1 VPFPQADAHLTKFDA
16 FGESL
21 IYSTYLG
28 GGTTPLVGLD
38 AAQDPYTGI
47 VVSSGF
53 PVTAGSYDTTF
64 NGSTD
69 TAVVKF
75 DLDLLPWLV
84 MAGGLKG
91 AADTPNL
98 AGTGKLIPSTP
109 ARLSVRGAAASAP
122 ASIIVGLAAANLP
135 FKGGTMVPF
144 PTLIVT
150 LATNAQGALDLP
162 FTWTNVPAGI
172 YLFVQVW
179 VKDVG
184 APTGFSATNALR
196 MTSQ

>member
-1 VPFPQADAHLTKFDA
+1 MGLT
-16 FGESL
+16 
-21 IYSTYLG
+21 
-28 GGTTPLVGLD
+28 VG
-38 AAQDPYTGI
+38 
-47 VVSSGF
+47 SGF
-53 PVTAGSYDTTF
+53 PVTPGAYDTTF

-69 TAVVKF
+69 ASVVKF
-75 DLDLLPWLV
+75 DLELLPWLV
-84 MAGGLKG
+84 MGGGLKG
-91 AADTPNL
+91 AVDTPNL

-109 ARLSVRGAAASAP
+109 ARVSVRGAAASAP

-150 LATNAQGALDLP
+150 LATNVQGSLDLP
-162 FTWTNVPAGI
+162 FTWTGVPAGI
-172 YLFVQVW
+172 NLYIQVW
-179 VKDVG
+179 IKEVG